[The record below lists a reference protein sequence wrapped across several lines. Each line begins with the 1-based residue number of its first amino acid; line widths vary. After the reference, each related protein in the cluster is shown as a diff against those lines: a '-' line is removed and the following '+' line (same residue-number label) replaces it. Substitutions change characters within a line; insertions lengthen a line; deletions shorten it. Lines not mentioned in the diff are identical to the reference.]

1 MYLLFSLSL
10 IDEVFIGTTKPLR
23 EDIFSSA
30 IDDDLVTSWIVCFC
44 FNYCA
49 SLVPS
54 FFFIGC
60 VGGAG
65 GFYSLGLLMGVD
77 LWVKYFCI
85 GIKQNFVLI
94 FWFGIRFHPKGSQNS
109 KLYASVWMLNLR
121 WSRAF
126 DRSAFWYRGK
136 TLFENC
142 SSLHHLIWCR
152 VSLLFCRSFFFLCGS
167 PVCHVYK
174 NINLSRR
181 NISIL

>member
-1 MYLLFSLSL
+1 MCFTGSFLFFLLV
-10 IDEVFIGTTKPLR
+10 VF
-23 EDIFSSA
+23 
-30 IDDDLVTSWIVCFC
+30 
-44 FNYCA
+44 
-49 SLVPS
+49 
-54 FFFIGC
+54 
-60 VGGAG
+60 GGV
-65 GFYSLGLLMGVD
+65 FYSLGLLMGVD
-77 LWVKYFCI
+77 LWVKNFCI
-85 GIKQNFVLI
+85 GIKQNFLLI
-94 FWFGIRFHPKGSQNS
+94 FLFGIRFHPKGSQNS

-126 DRSAFWYRGK
+126 DRSAFWYRGN

-167 PVCHVYK
+167 PVRRVYK